1 MKKISK
7 NIKLIA
13 QIMLLAAG
21 AMMVIMGAFKGEAI
35 KMLNKAILVCMECI
49 GIG

>member
-7 NIKLIA
+7 NIKLIV
-13 QIMLLAAG
+13 QIMLLALG
-21 AMMVIMGAFKGEAI
+21 AMMVITGTFKGEAI